1 MVSSRVMDV
10 GDIASAAAVV
20 VALLALGVSWAARK
34 DARRSADASEE
45 SARQARRSADADER
59 AVALAQHEAEQQ
71 ASKRHDDSGP
81 EFVRVAGDILDRTAR
96 VELRIVGGPGR
107 VVLHV
112 RAAAPWCSGVAAGD
126 EGAGESVTFPPM
138 HPGETFTV
146 TAHLRTSPR
155 GHGKVVLPLV
165 IDVES
170 REDRWRT
177 WQRLVE
183 VELNEG
189 PMVAW
194 V

>member
-1 MVSSRVMDV
+1 
-10 GDIASAAAVV
+10 
-20 VALLALGVSWAARK
+20 
-34 DARRSADASEE
+34 
-45 SARQARRSADADER
+45 
-59 AVALAQHEAEQQ
+59 
-71 ASKRHDDSGP
+71 
-81 EFVRVAGDILDRTAR
+81 
-96 VELRIVGGPGR
+96 
-107 VVLHV
+107 
-112 RAAAPWCSGVAAGD
+112 
-126 EGAGESVTFPPM
+126 M

-177 WQRLVE
+177 WQRLVD